1 MRRTLCYS
9 YSKQENLTIDDPEI
23 LQFTHL
29 LMEAKSKY
37 SPNIKPY
44 LKTHDIIDSVD
55 GFSHI
60 TLNHNMLPPIKIKTK
75 PSIFIMKRKSNIK
88 YDPDKA
94 PDNKLWVSMKDFS
107 KQIDDTENIE
117 LKISHETA
125 KIMEPILKDI
135 SESLE
140 EFGGLEE
147 TGAHNFSPEIDKI
160 NEATD
165 QIDEEMKRFDNFVDI
180 GMTSVENITE
190 INDIDESLPNLKNKK
205 EKFDYQDNVEDVT
218 DSNNIISDE
227 KFDESK
233 IEKGKIIKGKLK
245 NFNSRQENHGI
256 KEMVKKIIQEKM
268 LEVKQKREVNEEREI
283 MEHIIESMMEMKTGI
298 IDEPKMMKK
307 ALEET
312 SAYKDKSKE
321 VAKDESK
328 QKVIRTRNVTWKMD
342 KIKIKKPV
350 ILEEK
355 AKYMIIEPKDEVTD
369 KMKKNVKIQDR
380 VNTESS
386 TKPINVRESIKNIIN
401 QFKEFEK
408 DFIYDDTDSTT
419 PINDIYIN
427 NVNHIEEKSRIEKD
441 NVIMD
446 HPIETENQLV
456 IKDARESLKEILDQ
470 FKHIKHELTSE
481 EDDQFDEI
489 ATTYLERPIAETL
502 LKFSEA
508 LKSLMQR
515 RKKIS
520 LHENNLYDDKSHMTM
535 LKNQEDLMIEEI
547 TRASTKEYTKEA
559 KIIENDHKNGK
570 LTIAKI
576 KSRDKQDS
584 GIADRH
590 DANMVPSANKYI
602 DALTSTEDVSLNAQR
617 YNNAIL
623 NNTNKADNMRKESSQ
638 NIENNKSD

>member
-1 MRRTLCYS
+1 
-9 YSKQENLTIDDPEI
+9 LTIDDPEI

-88 YDPDKA
+88 YDFNKA
-94 PDNKLWVSMKDFS
+94 KLWVSMKDFPE
-107 KQIDDTENIE
+107 QIADTENIE

-125 KIMEPILKDI
+125 NIMEPILKDI

-140 EFGGLEE
+140 EFEGLEKIDE
-147 TGAHNFSPEIDKI
+147 HNFSPEINKI

-165 QIDEEMKRFDNFVDI
+165 QTDEEAKRFDNFVDI
-180 GMTSVENITE
+180 DMTSVENITE

-205 EKFDYQDNVEDVT
+205 EEFDYQNNFEDIT

-227 KFDESK
+227 KFDASK
-233 IEKGKIIKGKLK
+233 IEKGKIIKGKVK
-245 NFNSRQENHGI
+245 NNFNSRQENHGI

-268 LEVKQKREVNEEREI
+268 LEVKQKREINEEREI
-283 MEHIIESMMEMKTGI
+283 MERIIKSMMEMKTGI
-298 IDEPKMMKK
+298 IDESKMIKK

-312 SAYKDKSKE
+312 SVYRDKSKE

-328 QKVIRTRNVTWKMD
+328 QKVIKTKNVTWKMD

-350 ILEEK
+350 VLEEK
-355 AKYMIIEPKDEVTD
+355 AKYMIMEQKDEVMD
-369 KMKKNVKIQDR
+369 RMKKNAKVHDR
-380 VNTESS
+380 INIESA
-386 TKPINVRESIKNIIN
+386 TKPTNVRESIKNIIN

-408 DFIYDDTDSTT
+408 DFIYDDIASPTT
-419 PINDIYIN
+419 SINDIN
-427 NVNHIEEKSRIEKD
+427 NVNHIEEKLQIDKD
-441 NVIMD
+441 NVIVD
-446 HPIETENQLV
+446 YSIETENQLV
-456 IKDARESLKEILDQ
+456 IKDAKESLKEILDQ
-470 FKHIKHELTSE
+470 FKYIKHELTSE

-489 ATTYLERPIAETL
+489 AATYLERPIAETL

-520 LHENNLYDDKSHMTM
+520 LHERENNLYDGKPRMTM
-535 LKNQEDLMIEEI
+535 LENQEGLMTKEI
-547 TRASTKEYTKEA
+547 ARASTEYTKEA
-559 KIIENDHKNGK
+559 KIIENNHKNGK
-570 LTIAKI
+570 SIIAKI
-576 KSRDKQDS
+576 KSKDKQDS
-584 GIADRH
+584 NIANGH
-590 DANMVPSANKYI
+590 DPNVVSNANKYI

-623 NNTNKADNMRKESSQ
+623 NNTNKADSMRKESSQ
-638 NIENNKSD
+638 NIENDKND